1 MRAKLPSVRA
11 DVTVLDDQAYC
22 KLINMTGHFVRFRLP
37 KATVKVPGN
46 TVANVVAD
54 FVNGFSVSTEEH
66 GLLFG
71 DDVKTT
77 RGGQPWNV
85 RNVIGEQA
93 SPPAEPAVAKK
104 SPGVD
109 PTVAPTGVASGVADS
124 QPVVEVEAS
133 VVVETPGDVEPVVEI
148 VAADF
153 TVAEVLE
160 WVGSDSKRKAA
171 ALRSERKGK
180 ARRGLIATLS
190 A

>member
-1 MRAKLPSVRA
+1 MRAKLPTVRA
-11 DVTVLDDQAYC
+11 DVIVLGDQAYC

-54 FVNGFSVSTEEH
+54 FVDGFSVSTEEH

-85 RNVIGEQA
+85 RNMVGEQA
-93 SPPAEPAVAKK
+93 PPPALRPPAPVEPEPQVEVETPVIEPKA
-104 SPGVD
+104 
-109 PTVAPTGVASGVADS
+109 
-124 QPVVEVEAS
+124 VVEVEAF
-133 VVVETPGDVEPVVEI
+133 D
-148 VAADF
+148 AADL

-160 WVGSDSKRKAA
+160 WVGTDSVRKAK
-171 ALRSERKGK
+171 ALKSERKGK
-180 ARRGLIATLS
+180 ARKSLLATLS

>member
-1 MRAKLPSVRA
+1 MKAKLPSVRA
-11 DVTVLDDQAYC
+11 DVTVLGDQAYC

-54 FVNGFSVSTEEH
+54 FVDGFSVSTEEH

-85 RNVIGEQA
+85 RNVVGEQA
-93 SPPAEPAVAKK
+93 PPPAQRPLAPVEPKPELEVETSVVETEA
-104 SPGVD
+104 
-109 PTVAPTGVASGVADS
+109 
-124 QPVVEVEAS
+124 VVEVEAF
-133 VVVETPGDVEPVVEI
+133 D
-148 VAADF
+148 AADL

-160 WVGSDSKRKAA
+160 WVGTDSVRKAK
-171 ALRSERKGK
+171 ALKSERKGK
-180 ARRGLIATLS
+180 ARKGLLATLS

>member
-11 DVTVLDDQAYC
+11 DVIVLDGQAYC

-54 FVNGFSVSTEEH
+54 FVDGFSVSTEEH

-77 RGGQPWNV
+77 RSGQPWNV
-85 RNVIGEQA
+85 RSAIGEQA
-93 SPPAEPAVAKK
+93 P
-104 SPGVD
+104 
-109 PTVAPTGVASGVADS
+109 APTQPPVVVPEPEPIVEVEAPVAEV
-124 QPVVEVEAS
+124 QPVVEVESIDAGS
-133 VVVETPGDVEPVVEI
+133 L
-148 VAADF
+148 

-160 WVGSDSKRKAA
+160 WVGTDPKRKAV
-171 ALRSERKGK
+171 ALKSESKGK
-180 ARRGLIATLS
+180 ARKGLIASLS

>member
-11 DVTVLDDQAYC
+11 DVNVLGDQAYC

-54 FVNGFSVSTEEH
+54 FVDGFSVSTEEH

-77 RGGQPWNV
+77 RSGQPWNV
-85 RNVIGEQA
+85 RNAIGEQA
-93 SPPAEPAVAKK
+93 PRPPQPPDAKSLEVA
-104 SPGVD
+104 
-109 PTVAPTGVASGVADS
+109 PTVAPTGVASGVAD
-124 QPVVEVEAS
+124 PEPLVEVEAS

-180 ARRGLIATLS
+180 ARKGLLATLS